1 MKDSPKKKRRGKVNY
16 VWVLAGGYLVYL
28 ATQLFGN
35 VISGKSDTPAIGIAG
50 GVVFVVI
57 GCGLLIREWRAYQ
70 YGRAHIDDP
79 ETWNDDPVEVQE
91 ITEDAEKPEEGEEHH
106 A

>member
-1 MKDSPKKKRRGKVNY
+1 MKDSPKKKRSGKVNY

-79 ETWNDDPVEVQE
+79 ATWNDDPVEVQE

>member
-1 MKDSPKKKRRGKVNY
+1 M
-16 VWVLAGGYLVYL
+16 
-28 ATQLFGN
+28 
-35 VISGKSDTPAIGIAG
+35 
-50 GVVFVVI
+50 FVVI

>member
-1 MKDSPKKKRRGKVNY
+1 MEQEKRPRGNVNY

-35 VISGKSDTPAIGIAG
+35 VISGKSDTPALGIAG

>member
-1 MKDSPKKKRRGKVNY
+1 MDQEKRPRGNVNY